1 MILPVLMLSEGEHMK
16 RKWIFV
22 LLALLFVFGLSQYH
36 EGRAFTTHLRVA
48 FNRHQAPYHFL
59 DETGQ
64 AIGLHID
71 MLESIAGSADFQIEY
86 FPMENGSDCLDALER
101 GEVDLVLDITQ
112 KFSGSKW
119 VTDAL
124 SEETVCTVALSD
136 ADTNYDRPVV
146 SIQVG
151 AVTPKISFHL
161 NAARSVIVSNPRL
174 ALDYLISGKVDLA
187 VILKESALY
196 HLAELEETEVYSI
209 KNNYLGMV
217 SFSLRVP
224 DNDYQLLH
232 ILNREI
238 NALRASNEYTEM
250 RERWSYQTVDNGES
264 LIWLKRLVTILV
276 IVVVVVGI
284 YAITVTIVRRAL
296 RLQVEKQTV
305 ALQEANTEIRR
316 QMEQLEAES
325 DIRNRII
332 RYSHLGMVLFDEQ
345 YKIQLVNDSALF
357 MSGEKSPLPDIRQ
370 LPVFGDIVR
379 TCSEGAVFQIPDLEG
394 AQTLS
399 LNQSNQE
406 RRYRYNFQQVQSQD
420 HAGVILLVVE
430 DITKE
435 EAQRNARFEEE
446 KSRTLNQVVAG
457 IAHEIKNPLTS
468 IKAFAAALHDEC
480 DNPHFM
486 EDFVCYVPSEVD
498 RINRLVEGLIGYAK
512 PAKGTPGYIDLSA
525 LVWETVF
532 FARNM
537 SPAKQVEI
545 SCEIE
550 GGHMIYGIQDQI
562 KQILINIIINGME
575 SMKEKLAVC
584 SPDRDLFLHISLR
597 EMDNCSCI
605 TVRDEGVGMSQEAIE
620 RCMDPFFTTKRTG
633 TGLGLTLCKQY
644 ARENNGRLQITS
656 EVGQYTEIQI
666 TFRREKHEA

>member
-1 MILPVLMLSEGEHMK
+1 MRRKITLMLS
-16 RKWIFV
+16 
-22 LLALLFVFGLSQYH
+22 LLILFSLFSWYHSAEAL
-36 EGRAFTTHLRVA
+36 TTHLRVA
-48 FNRHQAPYHFL
+48 FNRHQAPYHYL
-59 DETGQ
+59 DESGQ

-71 MLESIAGSADFQIEY
+71 MLEFIAESADFQIEY
-86 FPMENGSDCLDALER
+86 FPMETGSECLAALEG
-101 GEVDLVLDITQ
+101 GEVDLVLDISQ
-112 KFSGSKW
+112 KFNGSKW

-124 SEETVCTVALSD
+124 SEETVCTVALSQS
-136 ADTNYDRPVV
+136 DTNYDRPVA

-161 NAARSVIVSNPRL
+161 NAERSVIVSNPRL
-174 ALDYLISGKVDLA
+174 ALDYLVSGKVDLA

-238 NALRASNEYTEM
+238 NALRASNEYPEM
-250 RERWSYQTVDNGES
+250 RERWSYQTEDNGKS

-284 YAITVTIVRRAL
+284 YAMTVTVVRRTL

-345 YKIQLVNDSALF
+345 YKIQLVNDSALV
-357 MSGEKSPLPDIRQ
+357 MSGEKIPLPDIRQ

-379 TCSEGAVFQIPDLEG
+379 TCGEGPFFQLPDLDG
-394 AQTLS
+394 AQTLT
-399 LNQSNQE
+399 LEHMNQE
-406 RRYRYNFQQVQSQD
+406 RRYRYSFQQVLGQSQ
-420 HAGVILLVVE
+420 AEVILLVVE

-468 IKAFAAALHDEC
+468 IKAFVAALHDEC
-480 DNPHFM
+480 GNPHFM

-512 PAKGTPGYIDLSA
+512 PAKGTPGQIDLSA

-532 FARNM
+532 LARNM

-550 GGHMIYGIQDQI
+550 DGHTIYGIQDQI
-562 KQILINIIINGME
+562 KQILINIIINGLE

-584 SPDRDLFLHISLR
+584 SPAGELFLHISLH
-597 EMDNCSCI
+597 ETDNCSRI
-605 TVRDEGVGMSQEAIE
+605 SIRDEGMGMSREAIE

-666 TFRREKHEA
+666 IFRRENHEA

>member
-1 MILPVLMLSEGEHMK
+1 MRRKITFTLSLLV
-16 RKWIFV
+16 IFF
-22 LLALLFVFGLSQYH
+22 LFPWYHSAEAL
-36 EGRAFTTHLRVA
+36 TTHLRVA

-59 DETGQ
+59 DESGQ
-64 AIGLHID
+64 AVGLHID
-71 MLESIAGSADFQIEY
+71 MLESIANSADFHIEY
-86 FPMENGSDCLDALER
+86 FPMETGSECMDALER

-112 KFSGSKW
+112 KFNGSKW

-124 SEETVCTVALSD
+124 SEETVCTVAVSER
-136 ADTNYDRPVV
+136 DTDYEWPVA

-151 AVTPKISFHL
+151 AATPKISFHL
-161 NAARSVIVSNPRL
+161 NAKQTYIVSNPKL
-174 ALDYLISGKVDLA
+174 AIDYLTSGKADLA

-196 HLAELEETEVYSI
+196 HLAESEEAEIYSI

-224 DNDYQLLH
+224 DNDYPLLH
-232 ILNREI
+232 NLNREI
-238 NALRASNEYTEM
+238 NALRASNEYTEI
-250 RERWSYQTVDNGES
+250 RERWSYQTEDTRES

-284 YAITVTIVRRAL
+284 YAMTVTAVRRTL
-296 RLQVEKQTV
+296 RLRVEKQTV
-305 ALQEANTEIRR
+305 ALQAANAEICR
-316 QMEQLEAES
+316 QMEQLEAAS

-332 RYSHLGMVLFDEQ
+332 QYSHLGMVLFDEQ
-345 YKIQLVNDSALF
+345 YRIQLVNDSALF
-357 MSGEKSPLPDIRQ
+357 ISGEKSPPPDIRQ

-379 TCSEGAVFQIPDLEG
+379 TCGEGPSFQMPDLEG

-399 LNQSNQE
+399 LEHKQQE
-406 RRYRYNFQQVQSQD
+406 HRYRYSFQRVQSQSP
-420 HAGVILLVVE
+420 AGGILLVVE
-430 DITKE
+430 DISKE
-435 EAQRNARFEEE
+435 EAQRHARFEEE

-480 DNPHFM
+480 NNPHFM
-486 EDFVCYVPSEVD
+486 EDFVCYVPAEVD

-512 PAKGTPGYIDLSA
+512 PAKGTPGPIDLSA

-550 GGHMIYGIQDQI
+550 DGHIIYGIQDQI
-562 KQILINIIINGME
+562 KQILINIIINGLE
-575 SMKEKLAVC
+575 SMKEKLVVS
-584 SPDRDLFLHISLR
+584 SPEGTLSLRISLQDK
-597 EMDNCSCI
+597 DNCSCI
-605 TVRDEGVGMSQEAIE
+605 SIRDEGMGMSQEAIE

-644 ARENNGRLQITS
+644 ARENNGRLRITS

>member
-1 MILPVLMLSEGEHMK
+1 MRRKITLMLS
-16 RKWIFV
+16 
-22 LLALLFVFGLSQYH
+22 LLILFSLFSWYHSAEAL
-36 EGRAFTTHLRVA
+36 TTHLRVA
-48 FNRHQAPYHFL
+48 FNRHQAPYHYL
-59 DETGQ
+59 DESGQ

-71 MLESIAGSADFQIEY
+71 MLEFIAESADFQIEY
-86 FPMENGSDCLDALER
+86 FPMETGSECLAALEG
-101 GEVDLVLDITQ
+101 GEVDLVLDISQ
-112 KFSGSKW
+112 KFNGSKW

-124 SEETVCTVALSD
+124 SEETVCTVALSQS
-136 ADTNYDRPVV
+136 DTNYDRPVA

-161 NAARSVIVSNPRL
+161 NAERSVIVSNPRL
-174 ALDYLISGKVDLA
+174 ALDYLVSGKVDLA

-238 NALRASNEYTEM
+238 NALRASNEYPEM
-250 RERWSYQTVDNGES
+250 RERWSYQTEDNGES

-284 YAITVTIVRRAL
+284 YAMTVTVVRRTL

-345 YKIQLVNDSALF
+345 YKIQLVNDSALV
-357 MSGEKSPLPDIRQ
+357 MSGEKIPLPDIRQ

-379 TCSEGAVFQIPDLEG
+379 TCGEGPFFQLPDLDG
-394 AQTLS
+394 AQTLT
-399 LNQSNQE
+399 LEHMNQE
-406 RRYRYNFQQVQSQD
+406 RRYRYSFQQVLGQSQ
-420 HAGVILLVVE
+420 AEVILLVVE

-468 IKAFAAALHDEC
+468 IKAFVAALHDEC
-480 DNPHFM
+480 GNPHFM

-512 PAKGTPGYIDLSA
+512 PAKGTPGQIDLSA

-532 FARNM
+532 LARNM

-550 GGHMIYGIQDQI
+550 DGHTIYGIQDQI
-562 KQILINIIINGME
+562 KQILINIIINGLE

-584 SPDRDLFLHISLR
+584 SPAGELFLHISLH
-597 EMDNCSCI
+597 ETDNCSRI
-605 TVRDEGVGMSQEAIE
+605 SIRDEGMGMSREAIE

-666 TFRREKHEA
+666 IFRRENHEA

>member
-1 MILPVLMLSEGEHMK
+1 MRRKITLMLS
-16 RKWIFV
+16 
-22 LLALLFVFGLSQYH
+22 LLILFSLFSWYHSAEAL
-36 EGRAFTTHLRVA
+36 TTHLRVA
-48 FNRHQAPYHFL
+48 FNRHQAPYHYL
-59 DETGQ
+59 DESGQ

-71 MLESIAGSADFQIEY
+71 MLEFIAESADFQIEY
-86 FPMENGSDCLDALER
+86 FPMETGSECLAALEG
-101 GEVDLVLDITQ
+101 GEVDLVLDISQ
-112 KFSGSKW
+112 KFNGSKW

-124 SEETVCTVALSD
+124 SEETVCTVALSQS
-136 ADTNYDRPVV
+136 DTNYDRPVA

-161 NAARSVIVSNPRL
+161 NAERSVIVSNPRL
-174 ALDYLISGKVDLA
+174 ALDYLVSGKVDLA

-238 NALRASNEYTEM
+238 NALRASNEYPEM
-250 RERWSYQTVDNGES
+250 RERWSYQTEDNGKS

-284 YAITVTIVRRAL
+284 YAMTVTVVRRTL

-345 YKIQLVNDSALF
+345 YKIQLVNDSALV
-357 MSGEKSPLPDIRQ
+357 MSGEKIPLPDIRQ

-379 TCSEGAVFQIPDLEG
+379 TCGEGPFFQLPDLDG
-394 AQTLS
+394 AQTLT
-399 LNQSNQE
+399 LEHMNQE
-406 RRYRYNFQQVQSQD
+406 RRYRYSFQQVLGQSQ
-420 HAGVILLVVE
+420 AEVILLVVE

-468 IKAFAAALHDEC
+468 IKAFVAALHDEC
-480 DNPHFM
+480 GNPHFM

-512 PAKGTPGYIDLSA
+512 PAKGTPGQIDLSA

-532 FARNM
+532 LARNM

-550 GGHMIYGIQDQI
+550 DGHTIYGIQDQI
-562 KQILINIIINGME
+562 KQILINIIINGLE

-584 SPDRDLFLHISLR
+584 SPAGELFLHISLH
-597 EMDNCSCI
+597 ETDNCSRI
-605 TVRDEGVGMSQEAIE
+605 SIRDEGMGMSREAIE

-666 TFRREKHEA
+666 TFRRENHEA

>member
-1 MILPVLMLSEGEHMK
+1 MR
-16 RKWIFV
+16 RKITFTLLLLVIFF
-22 LLALLFVFGLSQYH
+22 LFPWYHNAEAL
-36 EGRAFTTHLRVA
+36 TTHLRVA

-59 DETGQ
+59 DESGQ
-64 AIGLHID
+64 AVGLHID
-71 MLESIAGSADFQIEY
+71 MLESIANSADFHIEY
-86 FPMENGSDCLDALER
+86 FPMETGSECMEALER

-112 KFSGSKW
+112 KFNGSKW

-124 SEETVCTVALSD
+124 SEETVCTVAVSDRD
-136 ADTNYDRPVV
+136 ADYEWPVASV
-146 SIQVG
+146 QVG
-151 AVTPKISFHL
+151 AATPKISFHL
-161 NAARSVIVSNPRL
+161 NAKQTFIVSNPKQ
-174 ALDYLISGKVDLA
+174 ALDYMVAGKADLA

-196 HLAELEETEVYSI
+196 HLSESEEAEIYSI

-224 DNDYQLLH
+224 DNDYPLLH
-232 ILNREI
+232 NLNREI
-238 NALRASNEYTEM
+238 NALRASNKYTVM
-250 RERWSYQTVDNGES
+250 RERWSYQAEGNGES
-264 LIWLKRLVTILV
+264 LIWLKRLVMILM

-296 RLQVEKQTV
+296 RLQVEKQTA
-305 ALQEANTEIRR
+305 ALQAANAEICR

-345 YKIQLVNDSALF
+345 YKIQLINDSALF
-357 MSGEKSPLPDIRQ
+357 MAGEKNPLPDIRQ

-379 TCSEGAVFQIPDLEG
+379 TCSEGPTFQMPDLAG

-399 LNQSNQE
+399 LEQKNQE
-406 RRYRYNFQQVQSQD
+406 HRYRYSFQQVLGQSQ
-420 HAGVILLVVE
+420 AEVVLLVVE

-468 IKAFAAALHDEC
+468 IKAFASALHDEC
-480 DNPHFM
+480 DNPRFL
-486 EDFVCYVPSEVD
+486 EDFAAFVPSEVE

-512 PAKGTPGYIDLSA
+512 PAKGTPGPIDLSA

-550 GGHMIYGIQDQI
+550 DGHRIYGIQDQI
-562 KQILINIIINGME
+562 KQIMINIIINGME
-575 SMKEKLAVC
+575 SMKEKLSVC
-584 SPDRDLFLHISLR
+584 APAGKLFLHISLR
-597 EMDNCSCI
+597 ETDNCSQI
-605 TVRDEGVGMSQEAIE
+605 SIRDEGMGMSREAIE
-620 RCMDPFFTTKRTG
+620 RCMDPFFTTKQTG

-666 TFRREKHEA
+666 TFRRENHET